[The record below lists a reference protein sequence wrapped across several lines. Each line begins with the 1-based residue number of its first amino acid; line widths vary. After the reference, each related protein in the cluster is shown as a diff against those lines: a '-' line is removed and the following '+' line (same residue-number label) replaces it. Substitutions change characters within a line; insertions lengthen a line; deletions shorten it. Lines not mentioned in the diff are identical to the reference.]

1 MIIFEK
7 KLDIDLTSFENHI
20 GNTILQRGKAYYE
33 DGHVESFEEV
43 ENGAWIATVI
53 GSEDYFVEIE
63 FSKRGTVKDYQCD
76 CPYDGDLCKH
86 VVAVLYAIRDEQ
98 TIKLNEK
105 QKTSK
110 KRKTKL
116 SFQGLLKK
124 ISTDELKA
132 FILHYS
138 KKSNTFKS
146 DFELFFAEKDENFDI
161 EKQVRDQIRKT
172 IRTYSKH
179 QFIDY
184 GSSGKLA
191 RELDKILMQG
201 QYYLS
206 KKNLMDAS
214 TLSMV
219 YIKEVMPTITYA
231 DDSNGSLGGAIDSGI
246 TLLSDIAVQ
255 APTVLKEKIATY
267 LNKELQQDLYF
278 DYGNFGYDM
287 TDLYAQLC
295 LDVGKIDDFLH
306 FADLAINK
314 ARLDRYDYRSSF
326 FTELKASIL
335 QKANR
340 TDEAQQLMEQQIHL
354 PKVRK
359 ILVEKAIENERF
371 EEAKKLL
378 AEGIRLA
385 EEAQHPGTVR
395 DWEETLL
402 RIAETE
408 KDITMV
414 RFFSEKFAFGRSFS
428 SSYYRQWKNTYPT
441 KEWPAIVEKKILAIQ
456 QNFPKD
462 KQRMQWGNDYRA
474 LYELGPI
481 YVEEQMFDRLLD
493 LVKRQNNL
501 DTILNYHSYL
511 CNLYP
516 DELMKLYEPLL
527 DQHAESSNDRNAYR
541 RFFTVVLSLYH
552 DIPSGRERLNA
563 QMLRWKMVYRHRP
576 AMMDELNK
584 IFDKINVQGL

>member
-1 MIIFEK
+1 ME
-7 KLDIDLTSFENHI
+7 LTSFENHI

-43 ENGAWIATVI
+43 EHGAWIATVI

-63 FSKRGTVKDYQCD
+63 FSKRGTVKDCQCD
-76 CPYDGDLCKH
+76 CPYDGELCKH
-86 VVAVLYAIRDEQ
+86 IVAVLYAIRDEQ

-105 QKTSK
+105 QKTST

-116 SFQGLLKK
+116 SFQELLNK
-124 ISTDELKA
+124 ISTDELKT
-132 FILHYS
+132 FIVQYG
-138 KKSNTFKS
+138 KKSNSFKS
-146 DFELFFAEKDENFDI
+146 DFELYFAEKDENFDI

-184 GSSGKLA
+184 GSTGKLA
-191 RELDKILMQG
+191 RELDKMLMQG

-206 KKNLMDAS
+206 KKNLLDAS

-219 YIKEVMPTITYA
+219 YIQEVMPTITYA
-231 DDSNGSLGGAIDSGI
+231 DDSNGYLGDAIDSGI
-246 TLLSDIAVQ
+246 TLLTDIAVQ
-255 APTVLKEKIATY
+255 APTVLKEKIAAY
-267 LNKELQQDLYF
+267 LNKELQQELYF
-278 DYGNFGYDM
+278 DYGNFGEDM

-295 LDVGKIDDFLH
+295 LDISKIDDFLQ
-306 FADLAINK
+306 FADVAIDK

-326 FTELKASIL
+326 FTQLKASIL

-359 ILVEKAIENERF
+359 ILVEKAIEDQRL

-414 RFFSEKFAFGRSFS
+414 RFFSEKFAFGRSFN
-428 SSYYRQWKNTYPT
+428 SSYYQQWKNTYST
-441 KEWPAIVEKKILAIQ
+441 KEWPAIIEKKILAIQ
-456 QNFPKD
+456 KNFPKD
-462 KQRMQWGNDYRA
+462 KQRMEWGNDYRA

-481 YVEEQMFDRLLD
+481 YVEEKMYDRLLG
-493 LVKRQNNL
+493 LVERQTHLN
-501 DTILNYHSYL
+501 TILGYHEH
-511 CNLYP
+511 LYKVYP
-516 DELMKLYEPLL
+516 AELMKLYQPLL
-527 DQHAESSNDRNAYR
+527 DKEAASSNDRSAYR
-541 RFFTVVLSLYH
+541 RFLEIVLSIYK
-552 DIPSGRERLNA
+552 DIPIGRQTLKA
-563 QMLRWKMVYRHRP
+563 QMLRWKMIYRHRP

-584 IFDKINVQGL
+584 IFDKIKVQG

>member
-1 MIIFEK
+1 ME
-7 KLDIDLTSFENHI
+7 LTSFENHI

-43 ENGAWIATVI
+43 KNGAWIATVI

-63 FSKRGTVKDYQCD
+63 FSKRGTVKDCQCD

-86 VVAVLYAIRDEQ
+86 IVAVLYAIRDEQ

-105 QKTSK
+105 QKTST

-116 SFQGLLKK
+116 SFQELLNK

-132 FILHYS
+132 FIVQYG
-138 KKSNTFKS
+138 KKSNSFKS
-146 DFELFFAEKDENFDI
+146 DFELYFAEKDENFDI

-184 GSSGKLA
+184 GSTGKLA
-191 RELDKILMQG
+191 RELDKMLMQG

-206 KKNLMDAS
+206 KKNLLDAS

-219 YIKEVMPTITYA
+219 YIQEVMPTITYA
-231 DDSNGSLGGAIDSGI
+231 DDSNGYLGDAIDSGI
-246 TLLSDIAVQ
+246 TLLTDIAVQ
-255 APTVLKEKIATY
+255 APTVLKEKIAAY
-267 LNKELQQDLYF
+267 LNKELQQELYF
-278 DYGNFGYDM
+278 DYGNFGEDM

-295 LDVGKIDDFLH
+295 LDISKIDDFLQ
-306 FADLAINK
+306 FADVAIDK

-326 FTELKASIL
+326 FTQLKASIL
-335 QKANR
+335 KKANR

-359 ILVEKAIENERF
+359 ILVEKAIEDKRL

-414 RFFSEKFAFGRSFS
+414 RFFSEKFAFGRFFDSN
-428 SSYYRQWKNTYPT
+428 YYQKWKNTYST
-441 KEWPAIVEKKILAIQ
+441 KEWPAIIEKKILAIQ
-456 QNFPKD
+456 KNFPKD
-462 KQRMQWGNDYRA
+462 KQRMEWGNDYRA

-481 YVEEQMFDRLLD
+481 YVEEKMYDRLLG
-493 LVKRQNNL
+493 LVERQTHLN
-501 DTILNYHSYL
+501 TILGYHEH
-511 CNLYP
+511 LYKVYP
-516 DELMKLYEPLL
+516 AELMKLYQPLL
-527 DQHAESSNDRNAYR
+527 DKEAASSNDRSAYR
-541 RFFTVVLSLYH
+541 RFLEIVLSIYK
-552 DIPSGRERLNA
+552 DIPIGRQTLKA
-563 QMLRWKMVYRHRP
+563 QMLQWKMVYRHRP

-584 IFDKINVQGL
+584 VLDKIKVQG

>member
-1 MIIFEK
+1 ME
-7 KLDIDLTSFENHI
+7 LTSFENHI
-20 GNTILQRGKAYYE
+20 GSTILQRGKAYYE
-33 DGHVESFEEV
+33 DGHIESLEEV
-43 ENGAWIATVI
+43 ENGAWTATVI

-63 FSKRGTVKDYQCD
+63 FSKRGTVKDCQCD

-105 QKTSK
+105 QKTST

-116 SFQGLLKK
+116 SFQGLLNK

-132 FILHYS
+132 FILQYG
-138 KKSNTFKS
+138 KKSNSFKS
-146 DFELFFAEKDENFDI
+146 DFELYFAEKDENFDI

-172 IRTYSKH
+172 IRTYSKR

-191 RELDKILMQG
+191 CELDKILMQG
-201 QYYLS
+201 QHYLS
-206 KKNLMDAS
+206 KNNLLDAS
-214 TLSMV
+214 TLTMV
-219 YIKEVMPTITYA
+219 YIQEVMPTITYA
-231 DDSNGSLGGAIDSGI
+231 DDSNGALGDVIDSGI
-246 TLLSDIAVQ
+246 SLLSDIAVQ
-255 APTVLKEKIATY
+255 APTVLKEKIAGY
-267 LNKELQQDLYF
+267 LNKELQKELYF
-278 DYGNFGYDM
+278 DYGNFGRDM

-295 LDVGKIDDFLH
+295 LDIGKVDDFLD
-306 FADLAINK
+306 FADVAIDK
-314 ARLDRYDYRSSF
+314 ARLERYDYRSSF

-359 ILVEKAIENERF
+359 ILVEKAIEDQRL

-385 EEAQHPGTVR
+385 EEAEHPGTVR

-402 RIAETE
+402 RIAEIE

-414 RFFSEKFAFGRSFS
+414 RFFTEKFAFGRFFNSN
-428 SSYYRQWKNTYPT
+428 YYRRWKSTYTSAEWADIIGDKIDSIREKVSREVQGSYWKNEEY
-441 KEWPAIVEKKILAIQ
+441 WL
-456 QNFPKD
+456 
-462 KQRMQWGNDYRA
+462 
-474 LYELGPI
+474 LYKLGPI

-493 LVKRQNNL
+493 LVKRQNDL
-501 DTILNYHSYL
+501 DTILGYHKYL
-511 CNLYP
+511 YKVYP
-516 DELMKLYEPLL
+516 AELMKLYEPLL
-527 DQHAESSNDRNAYR
+527 DQHAKSADNRSAYQ
-541 RFFTVVLSLYH
+541 RFLEIVLSIYK
-552 DIPSGRERLNA
+552 DIPSGRETLKA
-563 QMLRWKMVYRHRP
+563 QMLQWKIVYRHRP
-576 AMMDELNK
+576 AMTDELNK
-584 IFDKINVQGL
+584 VLKKINVQDL

>member
-1 MIIFEK
+1 ME
-7 KLDIDLTSFENHI
+7 LTSFENNI
-20 GNTILQRGKAYYE
+20 GNKILERGKAYYE
-33 DGHVESFEEV
+33 DRHVESLEKV
-43 ENGAWIATVI
+43 EKGIWSATVI
-53 GSEDYFVEIE
+53 GSDDYFVEIE
-63 FSKRGTVKDYQCD
+63 LSKRGEVIHYQCD

-86 VVAVLYAIRDEQ
+86 VVAVMYAVRDEQ
-98 TIKLNEK
+98 TIMLDAKAKAL
-105 QKTSK
+105 
-110 KRKTKL
+110 KRKKTKL
-116 SFQGLLKK
+116 SFQELLNK
-124 ISTDELKA
+124 ITTDELKA

-138 KKSNTFKS
+138 KKSNAFKS
-146 DFELFFAEKDENFDI
+146 DFEFFFAEKDENFDI
-161 EKQVRDQIRKT
+161 EKQARDQIRKT

-184 GSSGKLA
+184 RSSGKLA
-191 RELDKILMQG
+191 RELEKILMQG

-206 KKNLMDAS
+206 KNNVLDGSLFCMA
-214 TLSMV
+214 
-219 YIKEVMPTITYA
+219 YIQEVMPVITYA

-246 TLLSDIAVQ
+246 RLLTDIAVQ

-278 DYGNFGYDM
+278 DYGNIGEDM

-295 LDVGKIDDFLH
+295 LDISRIDDFLG
-306 FADLAINK
+306 FADVAIDK

-385 EEAQHPGTVR
+385 EEARHPGTVR

-408 KDITMV
+408 NDITMV
-414 RFFSEKFAFGRSFS
+414 RFFAEKFAFGRPFS
-428 SSYYRQWKNTYPT
+428 SSYYRQWKNAYASEEWADVIKNKIDSIREKVTREGKDSPWK
-441 KEWPAIVEKKILAIQ
+441 KE
-456 QNFPKD
+456 
-462 KQRMQWGNDYRA
+462 DYWL

-481 YVEEQMFDRLLD
+481 YVEEQMFDLLFS
-493 LVKRQNNL
+493 LIKRQTDL
-501 DTILNYHSYL
+501 GTILHYHEYL
-511 CNLYP
+511 YNLYP
-516 DELMKLYEPLL
+516 GELMKLYEPLL

-541 RFFTVVLSLYH
+541 RFLKIVLTIYK
-552 DIPSGRERLNA
+552 DMPSGREALNT
-563 QMLRWKMVYRHRP
+563 QMLRWKTVYKYRP
-576 AMMDELNK
+576 AMMDELNQ
-584 IFDKINVQGL
+584 ILDNINAQGL

>member
-1 MIIFEK
+1 ME
-7 KLDIDLTSFENHI
+7 LTSFENHI

-43 ENGAWIATVI
+43 EHGAWIATVI

-63 FSKRGTVKDYQCD
+63 FSKRGTVKDCQCD

-86 VVAVLYAIRDEQ
+86 IVAVLYAIRDEQ

-105 QKTSK
+105 QKTST

-116 SFQGLLKK
+116 SFQELLNK

-132 FILHYS
+132 FIVQYG
-138 KKSNTFKS
+138 KKSNSFKS
-146 DFELFFAEKDENFDI
+146 DFELYFAEKDENFDI

-184 GSSGKLA
+184 GSTGKLA
-191 RELDKILMQG
+191 RELDKMLMQG

-206 KKNLMDAS
+206 KKNLLDAS

-219 YIKEVMPTITYA
+219 YIQEVMPTITYA
-231 DDSNGSLGGAIDSGI
+231 DDSNGYLGDAIDSGI
-246 TLLSDIAVQ
+246 TLLTDIAVQ
-255 APTVLKEKIATY
+255 APTVLKEKIAAY
-267 LNKELQQDLYF
+267 LNKELQQELYF
-278 DYGNFGYDM
+278 DYGNFGEDM

-295 LDVGKIDDFLH
+295 LDISKIDDFLQ
-306 FADLAINK
+306 FADVAIDK

-326 FTELKASIL
+326 FTQLKASIL
-335 QKANR
+335 KKANR

-359 ILVEKAIENERF
+359 ILVEKAIEDKRL

-414 RFFSEKFAFGRSFS
+414 RFFSEKFAFGRFFDSN
-428 SSYYRQWKNTYPT
+428 YYQKWKNTYST
-441 KEWPAIVEKKILAIQ
+441 KEWPAIIEKKILAIQ
-456 QNFPKD
+456 KNFPKD
-462 KQRMQWGNDYRA
+462 KQRMEWGNDYRA

-481 YVEEQMFDRLLD
+481 YVEEKMYDRLLG
-493 LVKRQNNL
+493 LVERQTHLN
-501 DTILNYHSYL
+501 TILGYHEH
-511 CNLYP
+511 LYKVYP
-516 DELMKLYEPLL
+516 AELMKLYQPLL
-527 DQHAESSNDRNAYR
+527 DKEAASSNDRSAYR
-541 RFFTVVLSLYH
+541 RFLEIVLSIYK
-552 DIPSGRERLNA
+552 DIPIGRQTLKA
-563 QMLRWKMVYRHRP
+563 QMLQWKMVYRHRP

-584 IFDKINVQGL
+584 VLDKIKVQG

>member
-1 MIIFEK
+1 ME
-7 KLDIDLTSFENHI
+7 LTSFENHI

-33 DGHVESFEEV
+33 DRHVESFEEV

-63 FSKRGTVKDYQCD
+63 FSKRGTVKDCQCD

-86 VVAVLYAIRDEQ
+86 IVAVLYAIRDEQ

-105 QKTSK
+105 QKTST

-116 SFQGLLKK
+116 SFQGLLNK

-132 FILHYS
+132 FILQYR
-138 KKSNTFKS
+138 KKSNSFKS

-184 GSSGKLA
+184 GSTGKLA

-206 KKNLMDAS
+206 KKNLLDAS

-219 YIKEVMPTITYA
+219 YIQEVMPTITYA
-231 DDSNGSLGGAIDSGI
+231 DDSNGSLGDAIDSGI
-246 TLLSDIAVQ
+246 TLLTDIAVQ

-278 DYGNFGYDM
+278 DYGNFGEDM

-295 LDVGKIDDFLH
+295 LDISKIDDFLH
-306 FADLAINK
+306 FADVAIDK

-414 RFFSEKFAFGRSFS
+414 RFFTEKFAFGRFFD
-428 SSYYRQWKNTYPT
+428 SSYYRKWKNTYST
-441 KEWPAIVEKKILAIQ
+441 KEWPAIIDKKILAIQ
-456 QNFPKD
+456 KNFPKD
-462 KQRMQWGNDYRA
+462 KQRMEWGNDYRA

-481 YVEEQMFDRLLD
+481 YVEEKMYERLLD
-493 LVKRQNNL
+493 LVERQNNL
-501 DTILNYHSYL
+501 NTILGYHEH
-511 CNLYP
+511 LYKMYP
-516 DELMKLYEPLL
+516 AELMKLYLPLL
-527 DQHAESSNDRNAYR
+527 DKEAESSNDRSAYR
-541 RFFTVVLSLYH
+541 RFLEIILSIYK
-552 DIPSGRERLNA
+552 DIPTGRETLKS
-563 QMLRWKMVYRHRP
+563 QMLRWKMIYRHRP

-584 IFDKINVQGL
+584 ILDKINAQVL

>member
-1 MIIFEK
+1 ME
-7 KLDIDLTSFENHI
+7 LTSFENHI

-43 ENGAWIATVI
+43 KNGTWIATVI

-63 FSKRGTVKDYQCD
+63 FSKRGTVKDCQCD

-86 VVAVLYAIRDEQ
+86 IVAVLYAIRDEQ

-105 QKTSK
+105 QKTST

-116 SFQGLLKK
+116 SFQELLNK
-124 ISTDELKA
+124 ISTDELKT
-132 FILHYS
+132 FIVQYG
-138 KKSNTFKS
+138 KKSNSFKS
-146 DFELFFAEKDENFDI
+146 DFELYFAEKDENFDI

-184 GSSGKLA
+184 GSTGKLA
-191 RELDKILMQG
+191 RELDKMLMQG

-206 KKNLMDAS
+206 KKNLLDAS

-219 YIKEVMPTITYA
+219 YIQEVMPTITYA
-231 DDSNGSLGGAIDSGI
+231 DDSNGYLGDAIDSGI
-246 TLLSDIAVQ
+246 TLLTDIAVQ
-255 APTVLKEKIATY
+255 APTVLKEKIAAY
-267 LNKELQQDLYF
+267 LNKELQQELYF
-278 DYGNFGYDM
+278 DYGNFGEDM

-295 LDVGKIDDFLH
+295 LDISKIDDFLQ
-306 FADLAINK
+306 FADVAIDK

-326 FTELKASIL
+326 FTQLKASIL
-335 QKANR
+335 KKANR

-359 ILVEKAIENERF
+359 ILVEKAIEDKRL

-414 RFFSEKFAFGRSFS
+414 RFFSEKFAFGRSFN
-428 SSYYRQWKNTYPT
+428 SSYYQQWKNTYNSEERADVVKNKIDAISARAAREAKGSPWR
-441 KEWPAIVEKKILAIQ
+441 KEDHWL
-456 QNFPKD
+456 
-462 KQRMQWGNDYRA
+462 

-501 DTILNYHSYL
+501 DTILNYHEYL

-527 DQHAESSNDRNAYR
+527 DKHAESSNDRNAYR

-552 DIPSGRERLNA
+552 DIPSGREMLKA
-563 QMLRWKMVYRHRP
+563 QMLRWKMIYRHRP

-584 IFDKINVQGL
+584 IFDKIKVQG